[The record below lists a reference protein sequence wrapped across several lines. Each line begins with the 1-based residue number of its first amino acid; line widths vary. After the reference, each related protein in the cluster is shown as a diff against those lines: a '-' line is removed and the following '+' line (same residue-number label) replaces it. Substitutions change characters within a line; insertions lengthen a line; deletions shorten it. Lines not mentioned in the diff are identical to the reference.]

1 MGDFNV
7 AFTEANMAAFC
18 NEYKLKPLNK
28 EPTCVKN
35 YMSLTS
41 TEFKRS
47 HPEVFLGKGI
57 LKICRKST
65 GEHSCH
71 RVISIK
77 LQSNFIEISLRH
89 ECSPENLLH
98 RTAFTKNSSGRLL
111 LRLGS
116 NKLSKKL

>member
-7 AFTEANMAAFC
+7 ALTEANMAAFC
-18 NEYKLKPLNK
+18 NEYKFKPLNK
-28 EPTCVKN
+28 EPTCMKN

-65 GEHSCH
+65 GEHSCR

-89 ECSPENLLH
+89 ECSPVNLLH
-98 RTAFTKNSSGRLL
+98 IFRIPFPESTSGWLL
-111 LRLGS
+111 LEIRFE
-116 NKLSKKL
+116 